1 MKCSVRVA
9 RGLLLCLSLLFADGA
24 FGHNPDTSYARVA
37 IADEQIDIRLTF
49 DLFTLE
55 KIAPLDVDRDQQV
68 TRAEIDAAAPGLAL
82 FLRGNVRLE
91 LDGKLDDLGEVALPS
106 LAPGAGDSI
115 PSADWHTA
123 NGLVTFAFRHRLNKP
138 VRDVTLIFDFFE
150 ILGSRHTVL
159 GSFEY
164 RGKTEEVTF
173 TQPEPDF
180 LFDTSYA
187 GGDPGG
193 AAVLAT
199 KHEASFVTTL
209 SRFLKL
215 GIEHIFTGY
224 DHICFLLA
232 LIVVSRFR
240 EMVKI
245 ITSFTVAHCIT
256 LILAALGIVRLPSRL
271 VECSIALTIVY
282 VAVENLRQ
290 RGTGHRWMLS
300 FGFGLVH
307 GFGFASVLSELG
319 LPTVGRIRCLL
330 AFNVGVELGQLVI
343 LALALPVIWML
354 AKRHWQRG
362 STIAVS
368 SVVGAFGVA
377 WFIERAFGLSFMPL

>member
-1 MKCSVRVA
+1 V
-9 RGLLLCLSLLFADGA
+9 LFCLSLLFAGSA

-91 LDGKLDDLGEVALPS
+91 LDGKLDDLGEVAPPS

-159 GSFEY
+159 GAFEY

-193 AAVLAT
+193 AA
-199 KHEASFVTTL
+199 
-209 SRFLKL
+209 
-215 GIEHIFTGY
+215 
-224 DHICFLLA
+224 
-232 LIVVSRFR
+232 
-240 EMVKI
+240 
-245 ITSFTVAHCIT
+245 
-256 LILAALGIVRLPSRL
+256 
-271 VECSIALTIVY
+271 
-282 VAVENLRQ
+282 
-290 RGTGHRWMLS
+290 
-300 FGFGLVH
+300 
-307 GFGFASVLSELG
+307 
-319 LPTVGRIRCLL
+319 
-330 AFNVGVELGQLVI
+330 
-343 LALALPVIWML
+343 
-354 AKRHWQRG
+354 
-362 STIAVS
+362 
-368 SVVGAFGVA
+368 
-377 WFIERAFGLSFMPL
+377 